1 MTNNPATPRDAA
13 PEFSGGG
20 LTEPPGDWEEGV
32 TGDPGEGEPEA
43 EGGVAPVEGEG
54 DEAEGEGDVAVV
66 DGAGAGVA
74 ALVGAG
80 AFAGTGVGAGVAFGG
95 EALGVGAETGE
106 VEALTTL
113 IESF

>member
-20 LTEPPGDWEEGV
+20 LTEPPGDWDEGV

-54 DEAEGEGDVAVV
+54 DEAEGEGDVA
-66 DGAGAGVA
+66 G
-74 ALVGAG
+74 L
-80 AFAGTGVGAGVAFGG
+80 
-95 EALGVGAETGE
+95 L
-106 VEALTTL
+106 LPLPTL
-113 IESF
+113 MESFWPAEQCPGTPQI